1 MKKLFFLLVVFVL
14 VPFTFAKAQQ
24 GYKYI
29 YADYGYTVNYGGNNV
44 SIGLDLPN
52 RYHHSWDFGLKTYLK
67 KDYESIFL
75 AIRYKP
81 VIYKGINTTF
91 KGRLG
96 ALGGSDFSKAIFAPE
111 AGLEL
116 SQTVAFGLDFF
127 ALSDFGYYI
136 NSPLDRWRITIGCGF
151 KIRF

>member
-1 MKKLFFLLVVFVL
+1 MAILAL
-14 VPFTFAKAQQ
+14 VPFASKAQQ
-24 GYKYI
+24 GYKYM
-29 YADYGYTVNYGGNNV
+29 YADFGYTVNHGGNNV

-52 RYHHSWDFGLKTYLK
+52 RYHHSWDFGLKAYFK
-67 KDYESIFL
+67 KDYESFFL
-75 AIRYKP
+75 VVRYKP

-96 ALGGSDFSKAIFAPE
+96 ALGGSDFSKAVFAPE

-116 SQTVAFGLDFF
+116 SQTVDFGLDFF

-136 NSPLDRWRITIGCGF
+136 NSPIDRWRISIGCGF
-151 KIRF
+151 KVRF